1 MKHKDITTELA
12 AILLLIC
19 GCYKDKAWVIYTAIA
34 MFFVGFVI
42 GILETAFHRRE
53 EQKLKTIAVRAES
66 EVVGRMSKAL
76 AVAYKALNIACKG
89 ENEIDTDE
97 KVITLLEQAEKEL
110 NEAEGDKRE

>member
-19 GCYKDKAWVIYTAIA
+19 GCYKDKAWAIWTAIA
-34 MFFVGFVI
+34 MFFIGIVI

-66 EVVGRMSKAL
+66 EVVGRLSKAL
-76 AVAYKALNIACKG
+76 AVAYKALNIVCKG
-89 ENEIDTDE
+89 EDDIDTDE
-97 KVITLLEQAEKEL
+97 KVVTLLQQAEKEL
-110 NEAEGDKRE
+110 NEND

>member
-19 GCYKDKAWVIYTAIA
+19 GCYNDTAWAIWTAIA
-34 MFFVGFVI
+34 MFCVGIVI

-53 EQKLKTIAVRAES
+53 EQKLKAIAVRAES

-76 AVAYKALNIACKG
+76 AVAYKALHIVCEG

-97 KVITLLEQAEKEL
+97 KVITLLQQAEKEL

>member
-19 GCYKDKAWVIYTAIA
+19 GCYNDKAWAIYTAIA

-66 EVVGRMSKAL
+66 EVVERMSKAL
-76 AVAYKALNIACKG
+76 AVAYKALNIVCKG
-89 ENEIDTDE
+89 ENDIDTDE
-97 KVITLLEQAEKEL
+97 KVITLLQQAEKEL
-110 NEAEGDKRE
+110 NEND